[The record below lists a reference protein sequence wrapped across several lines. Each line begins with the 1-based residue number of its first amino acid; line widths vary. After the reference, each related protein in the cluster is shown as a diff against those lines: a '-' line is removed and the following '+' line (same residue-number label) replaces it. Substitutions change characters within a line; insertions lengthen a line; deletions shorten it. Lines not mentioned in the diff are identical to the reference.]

1 MAEQYTRNP
10 KKLIDQIERETRE
23 RLEPLIEQAQV
34 RQVLTQAYPSD
45 CPTKKLV
52 LNLIN
57 VDSPLNTAQC

>member
-45 CPTKKLV
+45 CPTKKLGPQF
-52 LNLIN
+52 N
-57 VDSPLNTAQC
+57 